1 MAYDN
6 GRAHAAGTWTHH
18 VARSNCSAISLARS
32 ALSRPIRSGGV
43 ATRSARCHARSMTRP
58 LPCTLTSPADT
69 WGLFLTAQQVPLERK
84 RLSPPATYLRFTGPP
99 RWVIVEPLNQPCG
112 CHGATSRRSL
122 PTMGEPAM
130 LVLGAAKVTP
140 VLIGVTPP
148 PYAQSLASSDQASVH
163 RTRAPSSEIVGTVR
177 YQTRSGGPV

>member
-1 MAYDN
+1 VAYDI

-18 VARSNCSAISLARS
+18 VARSMLGHLTRKIRTLAPHSICS
-32 ALSRPIRSGGV
+32 PSGG
-43 ATRSARCHARSMTRP
+43 ATRSTRCHARPMTRP

-140 VLIGVTPP
+140 VLIGITLRHTPSP
-148 PYAQSLASSDQASVH
+148 WHHQTKRVFI
-163 RTRAPSSEIVGTVR
+163 APEQLPAKS
-177 YQTRSGGPV
+177 